1 MKIKELAEKAV
12 NFIVET
18 QVENDYICEQMDA
31 EYCESH
37 CKDHLRKEC
46 VLEFLEKVYKQKNR
60 KNRF

>member
-18 QVENDYICEQMDA
+18 QVENDYICEQMYV

-37 CKDHLRKEC
+37 CKDYLRKEC
-46 VLEFLEKVYKQKNR
+46 VLEFLEKVYK
-60 KNRF
+60 